1 MGPTSGRFHLQRG
14 EKLGAAKSH
23 LPAPVLSRIE
33 PLSETEMVLHWEML
47 NHSSNIDG
55 FYAYYRPSTSAGEYS
70 KATVDGHHARSFK
83 IDHLEPGTAY
93 EFKLQSF
100 TASAASDFSAILT
113 KKTLSKFLFCE
124 LIFSGQTLQ
133 AFIFAEPATPVPP
146 FTPTVIAASEQ
157 AKAKFEL
164 LPLIA
169 AFGAG
174 TVILTIIFVIICF
187 TFKRRRSSMDGKQ
200 YSLFLVRLK

>member
-1 MGPTSGRFHLQRG
+1 
-14 EKLGAAKSH
+14 
-23 LPAPVLSRIE
+23 
-33 PLSETEMVLHWEML
+33 ML

-55 FYAYYRPSTSAGEYS
+55 FYAYYRPSTSAGDYS

-83 IDHLEPGTAY
+83 IDHLEPATAY

-113 KKTLSKFLFCE
+113 KKTLSKILDNNDLDLYKSE
-124 LIFSGQTLQ
+124 TYIKLINLCFT
-133 AFIFAEPATPVPP
+133 EPATPVPP

-169 AFGAG
+169 AGVGLF
-174 TVILTIIFVIICF
+174 ILCIIFAIICF
-187 TFKRRRSSMDGKQ
+187 TFKRRRTSMDGKCD
-200 YSLFLVRLK
+200 V